1 MKNFKLTLL
10 SFFLLTQLISA
21 QEHFP
26 KGRWGI
32 PGGKIAELEKIKLIE
47 ELQMDEETTLRFFSR
62 RNLHLETQRKTKFR
76 RDSLLTLL
84 HNKIKEEDSKLNYL
98 MEIDK
103 ILDIDRELS
112 DERLK
117 FFKSLN
123 DIFSHQQLAKLL
135 IFEKKFRNEIRK
147 QILRQGRGRR
157 GQAPELD

>member
-1 MKNFKLTLL
+1 MKNFTLTIL
-10 SFFLLTQLISA
+10 SFFLLTQIISA

-62 RNLHLETQRKTKFR
+62 RSLHFETQRKTEFR

-84 HNKIKEEDSKLNYL
+84 NNKIKEGDSKLNYL

-103 ILDIDRELS
+103 ILDIDKELS

-117 FFKSLN
+117 FFKSLSN
-123 DIFSHQQLAKLL
+123 IFSHQQLAKLL
-135 IFEKKFRNEIRK
+135 IFEKNFRNEIRK